1 MTTTPPEAD
10 TAHDGSGPRVTR
22 DEVRDLARLRRSLAD
37 RKVAGVAGGLAR
49 HLDVDPLVL
58 RVAFVVLTFFGGAG
72 LILYG
77 ACWLLVPEEGSDRA
91 AVTLD
96 DRSRGVA
103 LIIVGALAAI
113 SLVGG
118 AWGNHAWFPLP
129 LVAIA
134 LVVWLL
140 MSRRD
145 KHDPAPTYS
154 TYATHPGP
162 PAAEAPEAT
171 TPTAEEQV
179 APATT
184 PPATTPPTT
193 TPPTTTWSYPPPPRD
208 PRRRGPILFWITLA
222 LIALAVGVLGM
233 IDLAGADVAG
243 SAYPATALAV
253 TAVILLVGSVYGRA
267 GGLILLGFLSAFA
280 TLGATI
286 ADDLEGEHIDAD
298 PTSAAQ
304 VSGAYRIDA
313 GEIVV
318 DLSRVRDLEALSGK
332 TIDLRA
338 SVGHLQV
345 ILPRNGLDVELN
357 TDIDGAGGYHLFTH
371 DGGGFDE
378 HLSDSYDGGQGVP
391 SVTINTRLDFGAVD
405 VEVK

>member
-1 MTTTPPEAD
+1 MTTTPPDAD
-10 TAHDGSGPRVTR
+10 TAHEGSGPRVTR

-37 RKVAGVAGGLAR
+37 RKVAGVAGGLGR

-58 RVAFVVLTFFGGAG
+58 RVAFVVLAFFGGAG

-77 ACWLLVPEEGSDRA
+77 ACWLLVPEEGSNRA

-118 AWGNHAWFPLP
+118 AWGNHAWFPWP
-129 LVAIA
+129 LLAIA
-134 LVVWLL
+134 LLVWLF
-140 MSRRD
+140 MSRKD
-145 KHDPAPTYS
+145 KQDPGPTYS
-154 TYATHPGP
+154 TYATP
-162 PAAEAPEAT
+162 PAAAAAEAAT
-171 TPTAEEQV
+171 AAGQPV
-179 APATT
+179 APA
-184 PPATTPPTT
+184 ATPPTS
-193 TPPTTTWSYPPPPRD
+193 TWSYPPPPPRD

-233 IDLAGADVAG
+233 IDLAGAHVAG

-253 TAVILLVGSVYGRA
+253 TAGMLLVGSVYGRA
-267 GGLILLGFLSAFA
+267 GGLILLGFLCAFT

-286 ADDLEGEHIDAD
+286 GDDLEGEHIDAD

-318 DLSRVRDLEALSGK
+318 DLSRVRDLEALAGK

-338 SVGHLQV
+338 SVGHLQL
-345 ILPRNGLDVELN
+345 ILPRNGLDVELT

-391 SVTINTRLDFGAVD
+391 SVTISTRLDFGAVD